1 MEFDTQDALGKHCKS
16 EKHVVR
22 PNVFT
27 LFTSLQGQYFVQN
40 TFLSAWKVSVF
51 DVFQVCI
58 FPHTDWIRRDGLTES
73 LFNIQ
78 KFIYSAEIFFG
89 SDVFI

>member
-22 PNVFT
+22 PNIFT
-27 LFTSLQGQYFVQN
+27 LFTSLQGKYFVQN
-40 TFLSAWKVSVF
+40 TFLSAWKVSVV

-58 FPHTDWIRRDGLTES
+58 FPHTDWIRRDGLTENAALS
-73 LFNIQ
+73 LE
-78 KFIYSAEIFFG
+78 Y
-89 SDVFI
+89 